1 MLNFTEEI
9 KNEITSSPVT
19 SEGARAILSAF
30 ILTSGNIMLKNG
42 FYGFELVTEN
52 ERTAEFFLNILE
64 ENFGLSLNVRMKR
77 RISF

>member
-30 ILTSGNIMLKNG
+30 ILTSGNIMLKND

-52 ERTAEFFLNILE
+52 ERTAEFFLNILWKLQ
-64 ENFGLSLNVRMKR
+64 NLRTCRHSHLFYN
-77 RISF
+77 